1 MFKGTEIKISTAV
14 CNVTTFSKI
23 DVENVFKHI
32 NVDNKIILGAKWN
45 DNYKGVKYEKS
56 KTGCVFNQVTIPI
69 FIKDENKEVNLK
81 VFSNGNLQ
89 VTGIKNIQQAK
100 LGVEIF
106 MDKIKN
112 LQGKNAIDI
121 IYKDNIAYNKDE
133 YEFFIKK
140 PKDRFNCIKLY
151 DTKNCQQIGEKKSDD
166 IILTNSSGII
176 SNQRINV
183 LLYHRNEFLFV
194 EKGNSKENDKTLMK
208 RIFSRMTG
216 KQVGHI
222 IYTFKYKRKT
232 IDYNKFNFKKIDDK
246 NYAILDKL
254 GNQIGQEQIYIENE
268 INEIGIGKVK
278 KINVEYKCLIPS
290 QQDAIYKMTNINS
303 NFQITCN
310 KSGSFLFLREK
321 LNNIFIQKYKLN
333 SSCRLDSKYPA
344 IKLHLSYD
352 ADYNLTLTQEE
363 NEVYSNSLSIFENG
377 QTLIFGS
384 TSDTQMNK
392 VKLDL
397 LQMLNEIDI
406 PIIRQKKIDIKIQD
420 PTLDIWDFI
429 KN

>member
-32 NVDNKIILGAKWN
+32 QVDNKIILGAKWN

-69 FIKDENKEVNLK
+69 FIKSENKEVNLK

-106 MDKIKN
+106 MDNIKN
-112 LQGKNAIDI
+112 LHGKNVIDI

-133 YEFFIKK
+133 YEYFIKK
-140 PKDRFNCIKLY
+140 PKDRFNCIKFY
-151 DTKNCQQIGEKKSDD
+151 DTTNFTQIGEKKSDD
-166 IILTNSSGII
+166 IILTTSEE
-176 SNQRINV
+176 RINV
-183 LLYHRNEFLFV
+183 LLYYRNSFLFV
-194 EKGNSKENDKTLMK
+194 EKGNSKENDRTLMK
-208 RIFSRMTG
+208 RLFSRLTG

-222 IYTFKYKRKT
+222 VYTFKYKRKT
-232 IDYNKFNFKKIDDK
+232 IDYNKFNFKKIDDN

-254 GNQIGQEQIYIENE
+254 GNQIGQEQIYIEHE
-268 INEIGIGKVK
+268 INEITEIKQ
-278 KINVEYKCLIPS
+278 INVEYKCLITS
-290 QQDAIYKMTNINS
+290 NKEAIYKMTNINS
-303 NFQITCN
+303 NFQIKCHETD
-310 KSGSFLFLREK
+310 GFLFLREK

-344 IKLHLSYD
+344 IKLHFSYD
-352 ADYNLTLTQEE
+352 SDYNLINSNQQES
-363 NEVYSNSLSIFENG
+363 EVYSNSLSIFENG

-397 LQMLNEIDI
+397 LRILNEIDI

-420 PTLDIWDFI
+420 PKLDIWDFI